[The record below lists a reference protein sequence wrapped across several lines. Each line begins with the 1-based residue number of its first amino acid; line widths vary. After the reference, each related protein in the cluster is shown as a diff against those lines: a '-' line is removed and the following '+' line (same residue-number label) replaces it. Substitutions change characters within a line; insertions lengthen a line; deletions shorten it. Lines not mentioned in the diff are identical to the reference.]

1 MEKICKT
8 CLNKGTPICQ
18 LCSFVK
24 SPSGKETKPSCY
36 TGDGSA
42 ALAGM
47 TVSDMGA
54 VLLVRL
60 QTGKPLPLSWVLRYN
75 DRIVASLEN

>member
-36 TGDGSA
+36 TGDRSA

-54 VLLVRL
+54 VLTASARLSFATARLV
-60 QTGKPLPLSWVLRYN
+60 
-75 DRIVASLEN
+75 